1 MPTINA
7 NIADYLI
14 KIESLTNTNLQI
26 LKSLN
31 DSLYTSK
38 NHIYTEVNDTTYVIP
53 SFMSLENRLNA
64 LQENF
69 ENLVNSPETGE
80 AYFNF
85 NGNTRSIE
93 VRKYLQAP
101 NSVKLSSVS
110 SFDIKDND
118 ILNDMLTPMPYI
130 NFNLPEL
137 PNDIVEV
144 NVKKIIAKSNTFKS
158 FLGNKFNNDTS
169 NRPAS
174 ITISYSDFNKYLYNF
189 TKGLD
194 YIEYDTIV
202 KLPIRKNIGTGTY
215 AIKRVISDH
224 VDENLNE
231 YFTLEMHNDLNTKY
245 PEISDELSYKLF
257 DESISKSLQIGDELT
272 TFDGKCKFVITDI
285 RTLTNTIV
293 VKVVNGEFSNLVGTS
308 SYDSGDYINEL
319 SKLRFYS
326 SIDFDND
333 KHVKVPL
340 EEDKYVYVAIAP
352 INSRLN
358 VQSSWGT
365 GLLIDTYSLV
375 NGSVDFKTYYDQ
387 NVKNIGDSLRELST
401 MFTAP
406 ITALSQEEFEFLTSQ
421 KPVIN
426 TNEIGVWQI
435 NTHLDETTTVKN
447 IRSAYSIKKEAEN
460 NLSTVQIQIDNIND
474 KLASLSFDNTTDERE
489 LFKNELASL
498 NIEKQN
504 YLETINNA
512 INTISNSV
520 NSAEVPIENAKY
532 RIRGFYIPN
541 FSVKNNIALNDHI
554 IGIQVQYRYKSLN
567 STSIAPGN
575 AKTISST
582 DGNSNYIY
590 SDWNEMITKNKAKT
604 VNYNAASG
612 QYTYNY
618 EPNNESKN
626 EPSFNQIDIPIT
638 QGETVSIKL
647 RVIYDFGQPYVNM
660 TSAWSDVVNIEFP
673 DEFIKNVPILS
684 IIEENN
690 NDITTN
696 KFKNILK
703 SEGINEHVSNK
714 IIAQN
719 VTYHH
724 KTDNIACT
732 EDNQIISLTNKL
744 TAITNDI
751 AYLKS
756 NLVGTIEDCT
766 LSVQIGS
773 YTTNIYPDRDNNIV
787 LEPYNSF
794 KKVTTTT
801 GDTKIGSWD
810 VDLSQSPIKESN
822 LLYSGT
828 TNSSNI
834 SAYEFEDDV
843 VSTMMNIC
851 ISNTSDKAV
860 KLYSLFPGNRD
871 VVLNKSINRVV
882 DKNNYCSGENGGVL
896 LRYIGDNNVHKLQTQ
911 NQFLTFRINDIYTG
925 EKLYTESAAV
935 VSNGVQNIN
944 TIFNVDSLHS
954 TAMVVYPY
962 LTSAY
967 GLCIESNENKSY
979 RILNPGETITVPMYC
994 AFVAKDLNSSI
1005 YKIISFD
1012 LRTSLYGDPINY
1024 SIKVTGKN
1032 AMHTAERVANSANM
1046 NTSTAQKT
1054 YSFLR

>member
-1 MPTINA
+1 
-7 NIADYLI
+7 
-14 KIESLTNTNLQI
+14 
-26 LKSLN
+26 
-31 DSLYTSK
+31 
-38 NHIYTEVNDTTYVIP
+38 
-53 SFMSLENRLNA
+53 
-64 LQENF
+64 
-69 ENLVNSPETGE
+69 
-80 AYFNF
+80 
-85 NGNTRSIE
+85 
-93 VRKYLQAP
+93 
-101 NSVKLSSVS
+101 
-110 SFDIKDND
+110 
-118 ILNDMLTPMPYI
+118 
-130 NFNLPEL
+130 
-137 PNDIVEV
+137 
-144 NVKKIIAKSNTFKS
+144 
-158 FLGNKFNNDTS
+158 
-169 NRPAS
+169 
-174 ITISYSDFNKYLYNF
+174 
-189 TKGLD
+189 
-194 YIEYDTIV
+194 
-202 KLPIRKNIGTGTY
+202 
-215 AIKRVISDH
+215 
-224 VDENLNE
+224 
-231 YFTLEMHNDLNTKY
+231 
-245 PEISDELSYKLF
+245 
-257 DESISKSLQIGDELT
+257 
-272 TFDGKCKFVITDI
+272 
-285 RTLTNTIV
+285 
-293 VKVVNGEFSNLVGTS
+293 
-308 SYDSGDYINEL
+308 
-319 SKLRFYS
+319 
-326 SIDFDND
+326 
-333 KHVKVPL
+333 VPL

-426 TNEIGVWQI
+426 TKEIGVWQI

-460 NLSTVQIQIDNIND
+460 KLSTVQIQIDNISD

-520 NSAEVPIENAKY
+520 NSSEVPIENAKY

-541 FSVKNNIALNDHI
+541 FGVKNNISLNDHI

-582 DGNSNYIY
+582 DGNSNFIY

-604 VNYNAASG
+604 VSYNAASG

-618 EPNNESKN
+618 ESNNESKN

-660 TSAWSDVVNIEFP
+660 TSAWSDIVNIEFP

-703 SEGINEHVSNK
+703 NEGINEHVSNK

-719 VTYHH
+719 ITYHH

-732 EDNQIISLTNKL
+732 DNNQIISLTNKL
-744 TAITNDI
+744 TAMSNDI

-773 YTTNIYPDRDNNIV
+773 YITNIYPDRDNNIV

-794 KKVTTTT
+794 KKNVPSTTTN
-801 GDTKIGSWD
+801 GDSIIGDWD
-810 VDLSQSPIKESN
+810 NGLAETPIKGSDLYLSN
-822 LLYSGT
+822 
-828 TNSSNI
+828 NSNI
-834 SAYEFEDDV
+834 SAYEFENDV

-851 ISNTSDKAV
+851 ISNTSDKLV

-871 VVLNKSINRVV
+871 VVINKSINRVV
-882 DKNNYCSGENGGVL
+882 DKNNYCSGEKGGVL
-896 LRYIGDNNVHKLQTQ
+896 LRYIGDNNVSKLQTQ

-925 EKLYTESAAV
+925 EKLYTESATVA
-935 VSNGVQNIN
+935 SNGVQNIN
-944 TIFNVDSLHS
+944 SIFNVDNLQNV
-954 TAMVVYPY
+954 AMAVYPY
-962 LTSAY
+962 LTSPY

-979 RILNPGETITVPMYC
+979 KILNPGETITVPIYC
-994 AFVAKDLNSSI
+994 AFIAKDLNSSI
-1005 YKIISFD
+1005 NKIISFD

-1032 AMHTAERVANSANM
+1032 TMLTAERVANAAG
-1046 NTSTAQKT
+1046 NTNVRTVNNTQNT
-1054 YSFLR
+1054 YTFLR